1 MQTKAAV
8 VRVKGGEFSI
18 EDVEI
23 SEPTDDQIL
32 VKIVGAGMCHTDLIV
47 RDQDYETMLPMVLG
61 HEGSGIVE
69 KIGKNI
75 TKVKPGDHVVLTFY
89 SCGTCRNCLARDPL
103 SCENAFPFNF
113 GGRMPNGDC
122 CIRVGD
128 EQLGCSF
135 FGQSSFAGYA
145 LSYERNTVPVDKSVP
160 LELLGPLG
168 CGVQTGA
175 GSVLNALN
183 PPAGSDIVIF
193 GAGAVGLSAV
203 MGAVV
208 ANCTTIISIDIKE
221 NRLALAKELGAT
233 HVINGLEEN
242 PVEKIME
249 ITDGLGASYMLETT
263 GNSQVLE
270 GAILCL
276 KQGGEGGIVGAPA
289 MGTTINIDVN
299 FLLFNRKIRGIIE
312 GDSNVDIFIPRLIE
326 LYKQGKFPFD
336 KLIKY
341 YTLDQINQAAKDSEN
356 GSTLKPVLKLA

>member
-8 VRVKGGEFSI
+8 ARTKGGSFSI
-18 EDVEI
+18 EEVVV
-23 SEPTDDQIL
+23 SEPQDDQIL

-47 RDQDYETMLPMVLG
+47 RDQDYEVPLPIVLG

-69 KIGKNI
+69 KIGKNV
-75 TKVKPGDHVVLTFY
+75 TKVKPGDHVVLSFY
-89 SCGTCRNCLARDPL
+89 SCGDCRNCLARSPL

-122 CIRVGD
+122 CIHAGD
-128 EQLGCSF
+128 EPLGCSF
-135 FGQSSFAGYA
+135 FGQSSFSGYA
-145 LSYERNTVPVDKSVP
+145 LSYECNTIPVDKSVP
-160 LELLGPLG
+160 LEMLGPLG
-168 CGVQTGA
+168 CGIQTGA

-221 NRLALAKELGAT
+221 NRLDLAKELGAT
-233 HVINGLEEN
+233 HVINGVDGN
-242 PVEKIME
+242 PVEQIME
-249 ITDGLGASYMLETT
+249 ITEGLGASYMLETT
-263 GNSQVLE
+263 GNAKVLE
-270 GAILCL
+270 GAIFCL

-289 MGTTINIDVN
+289 MGTTVNIDVN
-299 FLLFNRKIRGIIE
+299 FLLFNRHLRGIIE
-312 GDSNVDIFIPRLIE
+312 GDSNSDIFIPRLIE

-341 YTLDQINQAAKDSEN
+341 YTLDQINEAAADSES
-356 GSTLKPVLKLA
+356 GVTLKPVLKLI